1 MHFNFYYL
9 PWKEPINQ
17 ATLREREPM
26 GFVPAWQPKLVEL
39 FFLTDEKRVEK
50 FYLHNLSIKQ
60 LKKIYSNSFLA
71 ASLTSRVGIYI
82 STPKNIFPKAV
93 DRNKIKRRIK
103 SIIFDA
109 GFDPTS
115 FGIKIIVRKDFL
127 ALNYKEA
134 YNEVSAVLKK
144 AVL

>member
-1 MHFNFYYL
+1 MD
-9 PWKEPINQ
+9 
-17 ATLREREPM
+17 
-26 GFVPAWQPKLVEL
+26 FVLVWQPRLVEL
-39 FFLTDEKRVEK
+39 YFLTEEKRVEK
-50 FYLHNLSIKQ
+50 FYPHNLSIKQ
-60 LKKIYSNSFLA
+60 LKKIYSNNFLA

-103 SIIFDA
+103 SIIFET
-109 GFDPTS
+109 GFTS
-115 FGIKIIVRKDFL
+115 ATYGIKLIVRKDFL

-134 YNEVSAVLKK
+134 YNEISAVLKK

>member
-1 MHFNFYYL
+1 MAFEL
-9 PWKEPINQ
+9 
-17 ATLREREPM
+17 
-26 GFVPAWQPKLVEL
+26 AWQQKLDAQFSPE
-39 FFLTDEKRVEK
+39 EEERVEK
-50 FYLHNLSIKQ
+50 FYLLNLSLKQ
-60 LKKIYSNSFLA
+60 FKKIYSSNFVA
-71 ASLTSRVGIYI
+71 ASLTGELGVFI

-103 SIIFDA
+103 SVVFDV
-109 GFDPTS
+109 GFNSTS

>member
-1 MHFNFYYL
+1 MVFVLAWL
-9 PWKEPINQ
+9 P
-17 ATLREREPM
+17 R
-26 GFVPAWQPKLVEL
+26 LVEQ
-39 FFLTDEKRVEK
+39 FFLTEEERVEK
-50 FYLHNLSIKQ
+50 FYLHSLSLKQ
-60 LKKIYSNSFLA
+60 FKKIYSSNFVA
-71 ASLTSRVGIYI
+71 ASLTGKLGVFI
-82 STPKNIFPKAV
+82 STPKNVFPKAV

-109 GFDPTS
+109 GFDPAS

>member
-1 MHFNFYYL
+1 MVFVLAWL
-9 PWKEPINQ
+9 P
-17 ATLREREPM
+17 R
-26 GFVPAWQPKLVEL
+26 LVEQ
-39 FFLTDEKRVEK
+39 FFLTEEERVEK
-50 FYLHNLSIKQ
+50 FYLPSLSLKQ
-60 LKKIYSNSFLA
+60 FKKIYSSNFVA
-71 ASLTSRVGIYI
+71 ASLTSKLGVFI
-82 STPKNIFPKAV
+82 STPKNVFPKAV

-109 GFDPTS
+109 GFDSAS

>member
-1 MHFNFYYL
+1 MAFEL
-9 PWKEPINQ
+9 
-17 ATLREREPM
+17 
-26 GFVPAWQPKLVEL
+26 VWQPKLGAQL
-39 FFLTDEKRVEK
+39 FQEGEERVEK
-50 FYLHNLSIKQ
+50 FYLLSLSLKQ
-60 LKKIYSNSFLA
+60 FKKIYSSNFVA
-71 ASLTSRVGIYI
+71 ASLTGKLGVFI
-82 STPKNIFPKAV
+82 STPKNVFPKAV

-109 GFDPTS
+109 GFDPAS

-134 YNEVSAVLKK
+134 YNEISAVIKK

>member
-1 MHFNFYYL
+1 MVFVLEWL
-9 PWKEPINQ
+9 P
-17 ATLREREPM
+17 R
-26 GFVPAWQPKLVEL
+26 LVER
-39 FFLTDEKRVEK
+39 FFLTEEERVEK
-50 FYLHNLSIKQ
+50 FYLLSLSLKQ
-60 LKKIYSNSFLA
+60 FKKIHSSNFVA
-71 ASLTSRVGIYI
+71 ASLTGKLGVFI
-82 STPKNIFPKAV
+82 STPKNVFPKAV

-103 SIIFDA
+103 SIIFDV

>member
-1 MHFNFYYL
+1 MVFVLEWL
-9 PWKEPINQ
+9 P
-17 ATLREREPM
+17 R
-26 GFVPAWQPKLVEL
+26 LVEQ
-39 FFLTDEKRVEK
+39 FFLTEEERVEK
-50 FYLHNLSIKQ
+50 FYLPSLSLKQ
-60 LKKIYSNSFLA
+60 FKKIYSSNFVA
-71 ASLTSRVGIYI
+71 ASLTGKLGIFI
-82 STPKNIFPKAV
+82 STPKNVFPKAV

-109 GFDPTS
+109 GFDPAS

>member
-1 MHFNFYYL
+1 MAFELAWHPRL
-9 PWKEPINQ
+9 
-17 ATLREREPM
+17 
-26 GFVPAWQPKLVEL
+26 GVP
-39 FFLTDEKRVEK
+39 FFQEEEERVEK
-50 FYLHNLSIKQ
+50 SYLLNLSLNQ
-60 LKKIYSNSFLA
+60 FKKIYSSNFVA
-71 ASLTSRVGIYI
+71 ASLTGKLGVFI

-109 GFDPTS
+109 GFDPAS

-134 YNEVSAVLKK
+134 YNEVSTVLKK

>member
-1 MHFNFYYL
+1 MVFVLEWL
-9 PWKEPINQ
+9 P
-17 ATLREREPM
+17 R
-26 GFVPAWQPKLVEL
+26 LVEQ
-39 FFLTDEKRVEK
+39 FFLTEEERVEK
-50 FYLHNLSIKQ
+50 FYLPSLSLKQ
-60 LKKIYSNSFLA
+60 FKKIYSSNFVA
-71 ASLTSRVGIYI
+71 ASLTGKLGVFV
-82 STPKNIFPKAV
+82 STPKNVFPKAV

-109 GFDPTS
+109 GFDPAS